1 MTGTASSAPSES
13 LAGRFGSVQVGVRQD
28 LEVSRHVFRGTPAY
42 VVTDPMTFQSHRLEV
57 TEYAIFEAI
66 TPSRALSDIF
76 EDLVK
81 REVMTRDSEEA
92 FYRFIV
98 TLHRF
103 NFLNLPVSDDKL
115 LYRRHEMRQ
124 RARRTERLTSFLF
137 LRIPLINPDRFLQ
150 STINYVRPLFTRW
163 FFAVWMVLM
172 LVAGTVAFHQ
182 GDRLFQPV
190 EGVLLTHNLPLLM
203 VILVG
208 LKVLHEFG
216 HAYACKHFGGYVPE
230 MGAYMIVFVPCAYVD
245 ASASWSFT
253 RVRERVI
260 VCLAGMYIESICAAV
275 ATLVW
280 AASPPGLLRDV
291 AYNVIFLAGVVT
303 VLFNINPLMRYDG
316 YYVLSDLLQIP
327 NLRQRSI
334 HHVLCTLKRTF
345 LRIRVDAKS
354 VPPRLSAILFCFG
367 VGSGIYRFLV
377 LAGIATLV
385 AMKMGLVG
393 LALGLLLLG
402 RTIYGTLQRFCKYL
416 WFGQETAPIRFR
428 AVALSLLVIVGI
440 PSLIFLV
447 PIRSDVFATGVLA
460 CAEETTV
467 RAPVGGF
474 LTHTAVQAGQ
484 QVSPGDVIVQLQD
497 DEVLEAVASAKTQVQ
512 ASDIRHSAWMVE
524 DPARARQELEQGHL
538 HRMMLE
544 RRQRDLADLVV
555 RAD

>member
-1 MTGTASSAPSES
+1 M
-13 LAGRFGSVQVGVRQD
+13 GVRQD